1 MISLKKKVGLSLA
14 AAAAVGAT
22 FVALAGDASVS
33 ADPKQYTDPL
43 FGFGSDTLQDVTN
56 AFAGYSQG
64 VDFTPL
70 RTANGKQIVS
80 WDAFPAGAIDPTA
93 TDCIVTKVGTGQIKR
108 PNGSSNGLRALSATV
123 GGGQWPLSGTDCGGP
138 RAMTGIVDFARSSSG
153 PSSNPSGPIQFI
165 PAFSDALAFAY
176 IKPTGDPVTDLTT
189 AQLTA
194 IHGTGPQIIDGTV
207 VIGCG
212 IQTGSGTYGTWVG
225 KIALSSGA
233 DTGTDL
239 CNNAGGTG
247 RLQENNSPDLEAKS
261 LLLSS
266 MTSPLCDGVDDSDT
280 TAVSCEN
287 AQLIVGYSA
296 SQWIARGNGVGSPD
310 SDLGANGGLG
320 LINGNA
326 AVSGTAPNLAPV
338 AAAYESSFG
347 RTVYYMVDYMAV
359 EPGGEETSPA
369 ILDMFVTDLGD
380 DDAIGGTDANADTPS
395 KFCAAGTTIEQH
407 GFLQIDNCGVITD
420 ALRASLKTS

>member
-1 MISLKKKVGLSLA
+1 
-14 AAAAVGAT
+14 
-22 FVALAGDASVS
+22 
-33 ADPKQYTDPL
+33 
-43 FGFGSDTLQDVTN
+43 
-56 AFAGYSQG
+56 
-64 VDFTPL
+64 
-70 RTANGKQIVS
+70 
-80 WDAFPAGAIDPTA
+80 
-93 TDCIVTKVGTGQIKR
+93 
-108 PNGSSNGLRALSATV
+108 
-123 GGGQWPLSGTDCGGP
+123 
-138 RAMTGIVDFARSSSG
+138 
-153 PSSNPSGPIQFI
+153 
-165 PAFSDALAFAY
+165 
-176 IKPTGDPVTDLTT
+176 
-189 AQLTA
+189 
-194 IHGTGPQIIDGTV
+194 
-207 VIGCG
+207 
-212 IQTGSGTYGTWVG
+212 
-225 KIALSSGA
+225 LSSGA